1 MRYEKGTIAVN
12 RERDWPILEIVFRS
26 GYITS
31 EQIFGLT
38 QSPDASRAA
47 CCKRLARLVTNGL
60 LSKRTGIEGSRNA
73 IYSSTEACIQMLLIG
88 GEYYGGRTGFENN
101 PKACCHALA
110 VNELHLA
117 LHRSGRL
124 VRWIPVTE
132 ICSRNDLTRERY
144 VKDYDGI
151 AVIKVEGREVPLA
164 IEFER
169 VLKSRQRYEEI
180 RCALELERYVR
191 VLLYVTPHLHVAD
204 YLHEKFKST
213 NGMNVCVCL
222 LSEFQEDPWNA
233 RVRIAT
239 QNLEL
244 ALRYVLEFL
253 PGPREI
259 DPLSVMAAH

>member
-1 MRYEKGTIAVN
+1 MRYEKGTIALS
-12 RERDWPILEIVFRS
+12 RERDWPILETVFRS

-31 EQIFGLT
+31 EQVFGLT
-38 QSPDASRAA
+38 QNPDASRTA
-47 CCKRLARLVTNGL
+47 CCKRLARLVKNGL
-60 LSKRTGIEGSRNA
+60 LSKRTGVDGIGNA
-73 IYSSTEACIQMLLIG
+73 VYSSTEASIQMLLIG

-101 PKACCHALA
+101 PQGCCHALA
-110 VNELHLA
+110 INDVHLA
-117 LHRSGRL
+117 LRRSGRL
-124 VRWIPVTE
+124 ARWIPVTE
-132 ICSRNDLTRERY
+132 ICSRNDLTHERY
-144 VKDYDGI
+144 VKDYDAI
-151 AVIKVEGREVPLA
+151 ALMKVEGREVPLA

-180 RCALELERYVR
+180 RSALQYERYVR
-191 VLLYVTPHLHVAD
+191 TLLYVTPHIHVAD

-244 ALRYVLEFL
+244 ALRYALEFL
-253 PGPREI
+253 PGPHEK
-259 DPLSVMAAH
+259 DPLSVMAAY

>member
-1 MRYEKGTIAVN
+1 MRYEKGTIAVS
-12 RERDWPILEIVFRS
+12 RERDWPILQTVFRS

-38 QSPDASRAA
+38 QSPDVSRAA
-47 CCKRLARLVTNGL
+47 HRKRLTRLVRNGL
-60 LSKRTGIEGSRNA
+60 LSKRIDVDGLRKA
-73 IYSSTEACIQMLLIG
+73 VYSSTEACIQMLLIG
-88 GEYYGGRTGFENN
+88 GEYYSGRTGFENN
-101 PKACCHALA
+101 PQACCHALA

-117 LHRSGRL
+117 LRRSGRL
-124 VRWIPVTE
+124 ARWIPVTE

-151 AVIKVEGREVPLA
+151 AVMKVEDREVPLA

-180 RCALELERYVR
+180 RSALEFERYVR
-191 VLLYVTPHLHVAD
+191 ILLYVTPHLHVAD
-204 YLHEKFKST
+204 YLHEKFKSA

-222 LSEFQEDPWNA
+222 LSEFQEDPWNT

-244 ALRYVLEFL
+244 ALRYALEFL
-253 PGPREI
+253 PAPREN
-259 DPLSVMAAH
+259 DPLSAMAAD